1 MDSNNQKNYLF
12 TEEQITEFSSFS
24 DTLRKIHNR
33 LMSEGYTL
41 KDGQLIAPVANQT
54 QKEMV

>member
-12 TEEQITEFSSFS
+12 TEEQIIEFSSFS